1 MLENVLRVLADGV
14 ANEFTVQAW
23 AAMGAGIAVLG
34 GAGCAIGEG
43 FATAKA
49 IEAIGRN
56 PEASSTIRSTMIISC
71 ALVETTG
78 IYALLISLLLL
89 FLVAL

>member
-1 MLENVLRVLADGV
+1 MLQNFLTVLADA

-23 AAMGAGIAVLG
+23 AAMGAAIAVLG

-43 FATAKA
+43 LTTAKA

-56 PEASSTIRSTMIISC
+56 PEASGTIRSTMIIGQ
-71 ALVETTG
+71 AVAETTG
-78 IYALLISLLLL
+78 IYGTIIAIILIFAL
-89 FLVAL
+89 V